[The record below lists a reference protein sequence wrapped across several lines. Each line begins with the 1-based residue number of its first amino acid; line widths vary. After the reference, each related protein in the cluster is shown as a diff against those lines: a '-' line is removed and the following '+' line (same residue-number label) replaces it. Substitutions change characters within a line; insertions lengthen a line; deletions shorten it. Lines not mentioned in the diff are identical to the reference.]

1 LFVPDFSDQTPQTAQ
16 PPDYERLV
24 RFLVEPFLEQPETL
38 KVDCETRPAKARVWV
53 RLAFADS
60 DKGRVFGRGGRT
72 IQSIRTVLEAAAQ
85 AVGHSVHLEIYGER
99 DEQAEPSQREAPK
112 RSSTYQPPIIKKANQ
127 ASE

>member
-1 LFVPDFSDQTPQTAQ
+1 MPELSDHTPSLAQ

-24 RFLVEPFLEQPETL
+24 RFLVEPFLEKPDTL
-38 KVDCETRPAKARVWV
+38 KIDCEIRPAKARVWV

-72 IQSIRTVLEAAAQ
+72 IQSIRTVLETAAQ
-85 AVGHSVHLEIYGER
+85 AVGHSIHLEIYGER
-99 DEQAEPSQREAPK
+99 DEKEETSKRDTPK
-112 RSSTYQPPIIKKANQ
+112 RSSTYQPPIIKKVNQ